1 METICVLR
9 KEMSDSQ
16 LNFDHTRDLFIEE
29 LSKKNDV
36 IAERENEILAL
47 KESNPDVIVKGE
59 IQSV

>member
-1 METICVLR
+1 VLR